1 MLVETKVQITGVI
14 YSEITKELTIKYS
27 DGNMEKYMNVP
38 KNVYESIINN
48 GKVMSDY
55 LKESLDTNYKKLIN
69 INV

>member
-1 MLVETKVQITGVI
+1 MLVETKPQITGVI

-38 KNVYESIINN
+38 KDVYEIIVNN

-55 LKESLDTNYKKLIN
+55 LKESLDMNYKKLNLI
-69 INV
+69 